1 MNLINVLLTGG
12 VGSRLW
18 PLSRKSRPKQYI
30 PLFNGKTLF
39 QLAAERNNNICDE
52 ILIVCNKDNYQLSEQ
67 NIKDSG
73 ITTYSKIVEATPR
86 NTAAAVAFAA
96 LWANKEDILLVTP
109 ADHIIEDLDI
119 YKKSVDRAV
128 ELAKE
133 GNLVTFG
140 IKPTKPETGYG
151 YIQHNGEDVISFK
164 EKPSFKDAEKYIND
178 GNFLWNSG
186 IFCFKAG
193 VYLEELQKFRKDIY
207 DSSKAAFSN
216 IKNDFMPLDESLQ
229 IPKESIDYA
238 VMEHSKKIKVVPSSF
253 TWSDLGSFEA
263 LYDFYKSQGQD
274 HLFKNNN
281 LILSSKKHVEIIG
294 LENIVVVETDDAT
307 LIIPRDKTQDVKN
320 IYETLEKTKS
330 KLIE

>member
-1 MNLINVLLTGG
+1 
-12 VGSRLW
+12 
-18 PLSRKSRPKQYI
+18 
-30 PLFNGKTLF
+30 
-39 QLAAERNNNICDE
+39 LAAERNNSICDE
-52 ILIVCNKDNYQLSEQ
+52 ILFVCNKDNYQISEQ
-67 NIKDSG
+67 NIKVSG
-73 ITTYSKIVEATPR
+73 IAAYSKIVEATPR

-96 LWANKEDILLVTP
+96 FWADKENILLVTP

-119 YKKSVDRAV
+119 YKKSVNRAV

-164 EKPSFKDAEKYIND
+164 EKPSFKDAEKYINV

-193 VYLEELQKFRKDIY
+193 VFLEELQKFRQNIFDA
-207 DSSKAAFSN
+207 SKAAFSKFN
-216 IKNDFMPLDESLQ
+216 EDFMPLDESLQ

-274 HLFKNNN
+274 HLFKANN
-281 LILSSKKHVEIIG
+281 LILGSKKHVEIIG
-294 LENIVVVETDDAT
+294 LENIIVVETDDAT
-307 LIIPRDKTQDVKN
+307 LIIPKERSQDIKN
-320 IYETLEKTKS
+320 IFENFEKNNS
-330 KLIE
+330 DIIL

>member
-1 MNLINVLLTGG
+1 MKLINVLLTGG

-30 PLFNGKTLF
+30 PLFKGKTLF
-39 QLAAERNNNICDE
+39 QLAAERNNSICDE

-73 ITTYSKIVEATPR
+73 IGSYSKIVEATPR
-86 NTAAAVAFAA
+86 NTAAAVTFAA
-96 LWANKEDILLVTP
+96 LLADKDDVLLVTP

-151 YIQHNGEDVISFK
+151 YIQHKGEDVVSFK
-164 EKPSFKDAEKYIND
+164 EKPSFKDAEKYLLD
-178 GNFLWNSG
+178 GNYLWNSG

-193 VYLEELQKFRKDIY
+193 IHLEELQKFRKDIY
-207 DSSKAAFSN
+207 DASKTAFSN
-216 IKNDFMPLDESLQ
+216 INEDFMPLDESLQ

-238 VMEHSKKIKVVPSSF
+238 VMEHSKRIKVIPSNF

-263 LYDFYKSQGQD
+263 LYDFFEDKKQD
-274 HLFKNNN
+274 ELFKNGN
-281 LILSSKKHVEIIG
+281 LILGTSRHFEILG
-294 LENIVVVETDDAT
+294 LENIIVAETDDAT
-307 LIIPRDKTQDVKN
+307 LILSKEKAQEVKE
-320 IYETLEKTKS
+320 IYERLES
-330 KLIE
+330 QNSNLIH

>member
-18 PLSRKSRPKQYI
+18 PLSRKSQPKQYI

-39 QLAAERNNNICDE
+39 QLAAERNNSICDE

-73 ITTYSKIVEATPR
+73 ITAYSKIVEATPR

-164 EKPSFKDAEKYIND
+164 EKPSFKDAEKYLND
-178 GNFLWNSG
+178 GKFLWNSG

-193 VYLEELQKFRKDIY
+193 VYLEELQKFRKDIF
-207 DSSKAAFSN
+207 DASKAAFSIIN
-216 IKNDFMPLDESLQ
+216 EDFMPLEESLQ

-274 HLFKNNN
+274 HLFKSNN
-281 LILSSKKHVEIIG
+281 LILGSKKHVEIIG
-294 LENIVVVETDDAT
+294 LENIIVVETDDV
-307 LIIPRDKTQDVKN
+307 LVILSKSESQKIKKVYSDIISNNN
-320 IYETLEKTKS
+320 ILE
-330 KLIE
+330 

>member
-1 MNLINVLLTGG
+1 MKLINVLLTGG

-39 QLAAERNNNICDE
+39 QLAAERNNRICDE

-73 ITTYSKIVEATPR
+73 ITAYSKIVEATPR

-96 LWANKEDILLVTP
+96 LWADKEDILLVTP
-109 ADHIIEDLDI
+109 ADHIIEDLEI
-119 YKKSVDRAV
+119 YKKSVNRAV
-128 ELAKE
+128 ELAKQ

-164 EKPSFKDAEKYIND
+164 EKPSFKDAEKYVND
-178 GNFLWNSG
+178 GHFLWNSG

-193 VYLEELQKFRKDIY
+193 TFLEELGKFRKDIF
-207 DSSKAAFSN
+207 DASKAAFLKIN
-216 IKNDFMPLDESLQ
+216 EDFMPLDESLQ

-274 HLFKNNN
+274 HLFKSNN
-281 LILSSKKHVEIIG
+281 LILGSKKHVEIIG
-294 LENIVVVETDDAT
+294 LENIIVVETEDST
-307 LIIPRDKTQDVKN
+307 LILPKEKSQEVKN
-320 IYETLEKTKS
+320 VFEKLENNKS
-330 KLIE
+330 AFIE